1 MKNLILTTIACFAL
15 ANATAQETAET
26 TGSNSRSMAAF
37 GIKGGVNFTNLYT
50 DEVDDNNL
58 LTSFNVGVFANLPVT
73 NSLSIQPE
81 VNFSRKGAELVYD
94 NAFVSGTAR
103 FKLNYIEVPVLLKI
117 NLTENFNI
125 HFGPYIAY
133 LVDGQVTNESDS
145 GSFDFEDNLDNDDF
159 NKFDYGLSGGIGID
173 FSTAQIGLRYN
184 YGLATVGKE
193 RTFAGTEYTFPDG
206 KNSALSLYLAIKL

>member
-1 MKNLILTTIACFAL
+1 MRLLILTTIACMAIT
-15 ANATAQETAET
+15 AQAQETE
-26 TGSNSRSMAAF
+26 NMRSKTVNNPSI
-37 GIKGGVNFTNLYT
+37 GVKGGVNFTNLYT
-50 DEVDDNNL
+50 EEVDDNNI
-58 LTSFNVGVFANLPVT
+58 LTSFNLGFYVNVPVT

-81 VNFSRKGAELVYD
+81 FNFSRKGSELVYD

-125 HFGPYIAY
+125 HLGPYIAY
-133 LVDGQVTNESDS
+133 LVDGQVTNESS
-145 GSFDFEDNLDNDDF
+145 NGNFDFEDNLSNDDF

-184 YGLATVGKE
+184 YGLATIGKE
-193 RTFAGTEYTFPDG
+193 RSFAGTNYTFPDG